1 MSKQFRF
8 FLLPEDIDRFTD
20 ELRSKVEFEVF
31 EKASPTSEAKKAPT
45 AFQRRYQTESG
56 VSIKDVYCLLAP
68 VQAAINV
75 RYYPTRAEWLIDEEK
90 SEVIQFCG
98 CRFDGVTLHVG
109 RFYAMTDML
118 IGDAI
123 WRKQDSFLKW
133 VDRVY
138 RAAKK
143 LLKYSK
149 DSDVYVGP
157 AAEEWI
163 RRGGKISQI

>member
-20 ELRSKVEFEVF
+20 ELRNKVEFEIL
-31 EKASPTSEAKKAPT
+31 KSASPTSEAVKVAT
-45 AFQRRYQTESG
+45 AFQRKYQTESG
-56 VSIKDVYCLLAP
+56 VNIKDVYCLLAP
-68 VQAAINV
+68 LQATINV

-98 CRFDGVTLHVG
+98 CTFDGVTLHIG
-109 RFYAMTDML
+109 RFYARTDML
-118 IGDAI
+118 IGDTI
-123 WRKQDSFLKW
+123 WGKPDSFLKW

-149 DSDVYVGP
+149 ELEAYVGP
-157 AAEEWI
+157 AAEDWI
-163 RRGGKISQI
+163 RRGGKISEV